1 MSDTADPYADT
12 HGMYN
17 VHAMFRREFAL
28 LPGLVRSLP
37 DSDKERAQVIAGHI
51 RLVGLILHA
60 HHSGEDA
67 VLWPRLLARAPK
79 EIDPVVHLVEG
90 HHQAIDGVLAEVD
103 GLLGS
108 WTVTVAGDDGEA
120 LAVALERLAVLLYE
134 HMGLEE
140 KLVLPVAERHIFATE
155 WDMMVADEAARIPP
169 EAGPVVVG
177 MVMYEGGLD
186 AVPPEMRA
194 VFAELAPTAY
204 AAHCERV
211 HGTPAPPRST
221 EVGIGTPYV
230 GVTAAGPASEGTRR

>member
-1 MSDTADPYADT
+1 MSDTANPYADT

-28 LPGLVRSLP
+28 LPGLVRSLH

-51 RLVGLILHA
+51 RLVSLVLHE

-90 HHQAIDGVLAEVD
+90 HHRAIDSVLAEVD
-103 GLLGS
+103 VLLGS
-108 WTVTVAGDDGEA
+108 WTGTAASQDGEA

-155 WDMMVADEAARIPP
+155 WDTMVADSAAKIPP

-177 MVMYEGGLD
+177 MVMYEGGLE
-186 AVPPEMRA
+186 AVPPQMRA
-194 VFAELAPTAY
+194 VFAELAPRAY
-204 AAHCERV
+204 EAHCQRV
-211 HGTPAPPRST
+211 HGTPAPPRSA
-221 EVGIGTPYV
+221 EVGIGTPSV
-230 GVTAAGPASEGTRR
+230 GVRAGRGDTA